1 MVSDSVLV
9 SRLHELIRSSDL
21 ETATAGSIRRRLEEE
36 FSIDLYGRRAFIREQ
51 IDVFLQGGSV
61 QNDSPEQYEKVDEN
75 ARNDAVEEDEE
86 QRQGKKT
93 AGASEISEEDEASDE
108 GRSKKKKQTST
119 NTNAKKKGGRGGFSK
134 PSALSPQL
142 QKICGVA
149 QLGRTEVVKKI
160 WAYIKEH
167 NLQNPKN
174 RRQIL
179 CDESLHGIFRV
190 KSIDMF
196 QMSKALSNHIWP
208 LDEAEATPTPV
219 KSSQK
224 ESQLKRHRESSDRP
238 KKKAKPKKGKST
250 SGFTA
255 PHPISDALVKFF
267 GTGEN
272 ELSRVDVIKRMWQYI
287 KENEL
292 QDPSEKRMVL
302 CDDKLKELFGVD
314 SFDGFTVTKLL
325 KSHFIKTQG

>member
-1 MVSDSVLV
+1 MVSDSALV

-36 FSIDLYGRRAFIREQ
+36 FSVDLYGRRAFIMEQ
-51 IDVFLQGGSV
+51 IDVFLQGGSG
-61 QNDSPEQYEKVDEN
+61 QNDSAEQYEKVDEN
-75 ARNDAVEEDEE
+75 ARNDAVAKDEE
-86 QRQGKKT
+86 QRQGEKT
-93 AGASEISEEDEASDE
+93 AGCSEISEEDEASDE

-119 NTNAKKKGGRGGFSK
+119 NMNAKKKGGGGGFSK

-149 QLGRTEVVKKI
+149 ELSRTEVVRKI

-196 QMSKALSNHIWP
+196 QMSKELSNHIWP
-208 LDEAEATPTPV
+208 LDEGEATPV
-219 KSSQK
+219 KSSQR
-224 ESQLKRHRESSDRP
+224 ESQLKRSRESSDKP
-238 KKKAKPKKGKST
+238 KKKAKTKKGENT
-250 SGFTA
+250 SRFTA
-255 PHPISDALVKFF
+255 PRPISDALVKFF

-272 ELSRVDVIKRMWQYI
+272 ELSRVDVMKRMWQYI

-314 SFDGFTVTKLL
+314 SFVGFTVTKLL